1 MITIGLVGLILAN
14 WQERRAMK
22 ALPVRCPKLPL
33 SISGVMAMLIA
44 LLGVLALISALLR

>member
-22 ALPVRCPKLPL
+22 ALRARCPELPQ